1 MQFTTLT
8 LAAISIVSVVA
19 APSVVARSDP
29 KVLTNAIS
37 EVSSTR
43 SAVDTQANII
53 KNLIQTTVN
62 NGVIPA
68 LQASLSNIASEIT
81 SVTSFVTPL
90 VTDVTLPLVQSE
102 VDNLPGFVAD
112 VRCIAGDV
120 QDVANAIL
128 AALSQQTLTLVS
140 AEVLQ
145 VLATIN
151 PFVQPVLQFANSALV
166 GTSGPS
172 TNIVQTTLAT
182 IQSIE
187 SQIVGPITVAYTK
200 VN

>member
-1 MQFTTLT
+1 M
-8 LAAISIVSVVA
+8 
-19 APSVVARSDP
+19 
-29 KVLTNAIS
+29 
-37 EVSSTR
+37 
-43 SAVDTQANII
+43 
-53 KNLIQTTVN
+53 
-62 NGVIPA
+62 
-68 LQASLSNIASEIT
+68 
-81 SVTSFVTPL
+81 
-90 VTDVTLPLVQSE
+90 
-102 VDNLPGFVAD
+102 
-112 VRCIAGDV
+112 
-120 QDVANAIL
+120 
-128 AALSQQTLTLVS
+128 S

>member
-53 KNLIQTTVN
+53 SKFLPSLFYDQVQRQANRFTENLIQTTVN

-128 AALSQQTLTLVS
+128 AALSQRMLRF
-140 AEVLQ
+140 
-145 VLATIN
+145 
-151 PFVQPVLQFANSALV
+151 P
-166 GTSGPS
+166 TSKDSGADIIS
-172 TNIVQTTLAT
+172 
-182 IQSIE
+182 
-187 SQIVGPITVAYTK
+187 
-200 VN
+200 